1 MKNKQISDWKL
12 MGNFLNK
19 RSLEPWKSP
28 SYVFYFIIVIVLVG
42 TFGVLK
48 DLIEMEWHWSW
59 NLDNE
64 KVKSFTFNVTN
75 IGLSLVTAS
84 VIDLIFITQ
93 KTVKNETNEDDY
105 LKIESIKK
113 SIRIFGLCSLI
124 VIFVVWIIVN
134 NFLEHNL
141 IKILL
146 SIFSL
151 LFSYFIWWI
160 SNVRNKILQNRFNVF
175 ATLGK
180 ERTNNFENERP
191 TSSQEETEASLN
203 GNTSNFK
210 TD

>member
-12 MGNFLNK
+12 MRNFLNK
-19 RSLEPWKSP
+19 RSFEPWKSP
-28 SYVFYFIIVIVLVG
+28 SYVFYFLIVIVLVG

-48 DLIEMEWHWSW
+48 DLIEMEWNWSW

-84 VIDLIFITQ
+84 VIDLIFITK
-93 KTVKNETNEDDY
+93 KTVKNETNEDDDS
-105 LKIESIKK
+105 KVESVKK
-113 SIRIFGLCSLI
+113 SIRIFGLSSLI

-134 NFLEHNL
+134 NFLEQNL

-175 ATLGK
+175 SALGK
-180 ERTNNFENERP
+180 ESTNDSENGKP
-191 TSSQEETEASLN
+191 SSQEETVPTLN

>member
-12 MGNFLNK
+12 MRNFLNK
-19 RSLEPWKSP
+19 RSFEPWKSP
-28 SYVFYFIIVIVLVG
+28 SYVFYFLIVIVLVG

-48 DLIEMEWHWSW
+48 DLIEMDWNWSW
-59 NLDNE
+59 KLDNK
-64 KVKSFTFNVTN
+64 KVDSFTFNVTN

-84 VIDLIFITQ
+84 VIDLIFITK
-93 KTVKNETNEDDY
+93 KTIKNETNEVDDT
-105 LKIESIKK
+105 KIESVKK
-113 SIRIFGLCSLI
+113 SIRLFGLSSLI

-134 NFLEHNL
+134 NFLEHKL
-141 IKILL
+141 IKIIL

-175 ATLGK
+175 SALGK
-180 ERTNNFENERP
+180 ENTNDSENGKPSSEEITDP
-191 TSSQEETEASLN
+191 TLN
-203 GNTSNFK
+203 GSTSNFK

>member
-12 MGNFLNK
+12 MSNFLKK
-19 RSLEPWKSP
+19 RRIEPWKSP
-28 SYVFYFIIVIVLVG
+28 SYVFYFLIVIVLVG

-48 DLIEMEWHWSW
+48 DLIEMEWYWSL

-84 VIDLIFITQ
+84 VIDLIFITN
-93 KTVKNETNEDDY
+93 KTVKNETNDDDY
-105 LKIESIKK
+105 LKIESVKK
-113 SIRIFGLCSLI
+113 SIRIFGLGSLI
-124 VIFVVWIIVN
+124 VIFVIWIIVN
-134 NFLEHNL
+134 NFIEHNL
-141 IKILL
+141 IKIFL

-160 SNVRNKILQNRFNVF
+160 SNVRNKILLNKFNVF

-180 ERTNNFENERP
+180 ESTIDFENEKP
-191 TSSQEETEASLN
+191 SSQEETEVSLD
-203 GNTSNFK
+203 GNISNFK
-210 TD
+210 ID

>member
-12 MGNFLNK
+12 MRNFLNK
-19 RSLEPWKSP
+19 RSFEPWKSP
-28 SYVFYFIIVIVLVG
+28 SYVFYFLIVIVLVG

-48 DLIEMEWHWSW
+48 DLIEMEWNWSW

-84 VIDLIFITQ
+84 VIDLIFITK
-93 KTVKNETNEDDY
+93 KTVKNETNEDDDS
-105 LKIESIKK
+105 KIESVKK
-113 SIRIFGLCSLI
+113 SIRIFGLSSLI

-134 NFLEHNL
+134 NFLEQNL

-160 SNVRNKILQNRFNVF
+160 SNVRNKILHNRFNVF
-175 ATLGK
+175 SALGK
-180 ERTNNFENERP
+180 ESTNDSENGKP
-191 TSSQEETEASLN
+191 SSQEETDPTLN